1 MKPKFSAA
9 LLVVLAFSSFILL
22 MGRVEAQ
29 ATPAHL
35 TVTITGNQNLIA
47 GFNNTVTIS
56 IQNNFYQS
64 IQNNAIYDVDFELT
78 LPSTLS
84 LIGDSHWHYDSMALG
99 QTVVIQAVI
108 YAPTSAIAIPS
119 QGTLTATY
127 EQLGDVSYT
136 TETHTLSFNVY
147 GWIDMTLYGTV
158 LSPATSTSGGNVTIS
173 GNILNSG
180 NLSVY
185 DANVSI
191 TSPAL
196 DPTVPANVF
205 VGEVDPNIP
214 RPFSLLAVFKS
225 NLATGSYPL
234 TVTVLVV
241 DNDRPGVVFNATQT
255 VSVQITPAQSTSQ
268 PTTSQTGSG
277 GIIGII
283 TGILRYI
290 WDTFFGSSSPTGLVH
305 SYFSAST
312 AVISDARQAGDL
324 FYTFFGLSTF
334 NSGFAIRPQ

>member
-1 MKPKFSAA
+1 MKRELSAA
-9 LLVVLAFSSFILL
+9 LLVVLALSTLVLL
-22 MGRVEAQ
+22 IGRVEAQ

-35 TVTITGNQNLIA
+35 TVTITGQNLTA

-64 IQNNAIYDVDFELT
+64 IQNNAIYDVDIQLT
-78 LPSTLS
+78 VPSNLS
-84 LIGDSHWHYDSMALG
+84 LLGDSHWHYDSISLG
-99 QTVVIQAVI
+99 QTVVIPAVI
-108 YAPTSAIAIPS
+108 YASTTAIGTAS

-127 EQLGDVSYT
+127 KQLGDVSYT

-147 GWIDMTLYGTV
+147 GWIDLNVYGTV
-158 LSPATSTSGGNVTIS
+158 LSPPSTTSGGNVTIS

-180 NLSVY
+180 NLAVY
-185 DANVSI
+185 DANVTIES
-191 TSPAL
+191 SAL
-196 DPTVPANVF
+196 DPTVPASVF

-234 TVTVLVV
+234 TISVLAV
-241 DNDRPGVVFNATQT
+241 DNDRPGVAFNSTQT

-268 PTTSQTGSG
+268 PTTSQSGGG

-283 TGILRYI
+283 IGILRYI
-290 WDTFFGSSSPTGLVH
+290 WDTFFGSSSPTGFIH
-305 SYFSAST
+305 SYFSATT
-312 AVISDARQAGDL
+312 AFILNAGPC
-324 FYTFFGLSTF
+324 SI
-334 NSGFAIRPQ
+334 NSGFAIRLQE